1 VRSCSRHYVI
11 TWRLMWLLFEV
22 EDSFYEE
29 TRKDSF
35 FCKGNK
41 LKYIVLLG
49 KNYLTLNRV
58 LCYRN

>member
-1 VRSCSRHYVI
+1 
-11 TWRLMWLLFEV
+11 MWLLFEV